1 MWPSRG
7 TAILLILQIT
17 KLKLREAQGHAG
29 LVTEE
34 GLEPESFPQT
44 RGPTTSPFPILRLE
58 LPRAAQ
64 MMDPAQWTPGTVNY
78 SSSPPSLGLRWNF
91 PESELAAC
99 FTAANHSS

>member
-44 RGPTTSPFPILRLE
+44 RGPTTSPFSILRPE
-58 LPRAAQ
+58 LP
-64 MMDPAQWTPGTVNY
+64 
-78 SSSPPSLGLRWNF
+78 
-91 PESELAAC
+91 
-99 FTAANHSS
+99 